1 MKEWL
6 KRTKANIILVAL
18 LTMILGLVLILWPT
32 SSTMFICLL
41 SGWLLLL
48 GGILSIILYF
58 SAPQTGPNAGL
69 FLGLVVSA
77 LGLWTVIR
85 PGTVVQFL
93 SVLFG
98 IILLIHGFLNVQ
110 DSIELKRSALC
121 RLVGIPPVRRDH
133 DHARHL
139 CHLGAA
145 GFGFRDG
152 DHLRRL
158 AAF

>member
-69 FLGLVVSA
+69 FLGLVGAGAVDSHPSRHGRAVFECA
-77 LGLWTVIR
+77 LRYYPTHPR
-85 PGTVVQFL
+85 
-93 SVLFG
+93 
-98 IILLIHGFLNVQ
+98 IL
-110 DSIELKRSALC
+110 EC
-121 RLVGIPPVRRDH
+121 
-133 DHARHL
+133 
-139 CHLGAA
+139 A
-145 GFGFRDG
+145 GQ
-152 DHLRRL
+152 H
-158 AAF
+158 

>member
-18 LTMILGLVLILWPT
+18 LTMILGLVLILRPT

-41 SGWLLLL
+41 FRLAAAARGDSFHHPLFFRTADR
-48 GGILSIILYF
+48 SDC
-58 SAPQTGPNAGL
+58 QGL

-98 IILLIHGFLNVQ
+98 IIPAHPRIL
-110 DSIELKRSALC
+110 EC
-121 RLVGIPPVRRDH
+121 
-133 DHARHL
+133 
-139 CHLGAA
+139 A
-145 GFGFRDG
+145 GQ
-152 DHLRRL
+152 H
-158 AAF
+158 

>member
-77 LGLWTVIR
+77 LGLWTV
-85 PGTVVQFL
+85 TVRHGRAVFECAL
-93 SVLFG
+93 RYYPTHPR
-98 IILLIHGFLNVQ
+98 IL
-110 DSIELKRSALC
+110 EC
-121 RLVGIPPVRRDH
+121 
-133 DHARHL
+133 
-139 CHLGAA
+139 A
-145 GFGFRDG
+145 GQ
-152 DHLRRL
+152 H
-158 AAF
+158 